1 LNIPPNSYAIAL
13 GSNRPHGRHG
23 SPEGVLGAAVAELR
37 GIGRVE
43 LCSPI
48 HRTAALGPAGRSF
61 ANAAA
66 LVTSDLDPPEMLEAL
81 KATERDFG
89 RRPGR
94 RWGPRVLDLDIL
106 LWSGG
111 AWGADSLVIPH
122 PEMRRRLF
130 VLEPL
135 ADIAPTWRDPVTGLT
150 VRQLL
155 FRARARRG

>member
-1 LNIPPNSYAIAL
+1 LNIPSTRYAIAL

-37 GIGRVE
+37 ALGRVE

-61 ANAAA
+61 ANAA
-66 LVTSDLDPPEMLEAL
+66 LVLRTDLDPAALLSAL
-81 KATERDFG
+81 KRIERAFG

-106 LWSGG
+106 LWSEGRF
-111 AWGADSLVIPH
+111 ASRRLNIPH
-122 PEMRRRLF
+122 PGLPERPF
-130 VLEPL
+130 VLHPL
-135 ADIAPTWRDPVTGLT
+135 AQIAPDWPVPGTGRT
-150 VRQLL
+150 VRHLA
-155 FRARARRG
+155 FRAQRY